1 MELDRDQCYQ
11 AVLTHDSRFD
21 GHFFVAVKSTGIY
34 CRPICRSKRPAR
46 ERCEFYRLA
55 AAAEAAGFRP
65 CLRCRPELAPGQ
77 APADSADRLTS
88 AAVKQIE
95 SGSLQER
102 SVADLASSLGV
113 TDRHLRRVLLQ
124 NLGVTPVQLAQT
136 RRLLLAKQ
144 LLTDTTLSM
153 IDIAFASGFKSL
165 RRFNALFRE
174 RYSMA
179 PKALREKK
187 RAGTGTTSFECR
199 LFYRTPFDWDA
210 LLSFFS
216 KRLFAGV
223 EEVEG
228 GRYRRTVAIAL
239 HEGWVSIA
247 NDPVQ
252 SALRVEV
259 SISLLPVLMQL
270 LARLRRLFDLEAT
283 PQQISVRLGE
293 LATRHPGLRIPGAF
307 DGFEM
312 AVRAIIGQQIS
323 VQAATTFA
331 ARLTGRFGKL
341 ITTPFPNLTHL
352 APTPTAIATASTEE
366 LTGIG
371 LTQARARSILA
382 IAQAVRSGS
391 VKLDIAVSIDQ
402 SLAKLKELPG
412 IGDWTANYFAM
423 RVFGW
428 PDAFPSSDLG
438 ILKALNT
445 NNPREALAVAENWR
459 PWRAYAAMHLWKSLE
474 NQL

>member
-1 MELDRDQCYQ
+1 
-11 AVLTHDSRFD
+11 
-21 GHFFVAVKSTGIY
+21 
-34 CRPICRSKRPAR
+34 
-46 ERCEFYRLA
+46 
-55 AAAEAAGFRP
+55 
-65 CLRCRPELAPGQ
+65 
-77 APADSADRLTS
+77 
-88 AAVKQIE
+88 
-95 SGSLQER
+95 
-102 SVADLASSLGV
+102 
-113 TDRHLRRVLLQ
+113 
-124 NLGVTPVQLAQT
+124 
-136 RRLLLAKQ
+136 
-144 LLTDTTLSM
+144 
-153 IDIAFASGFKSL
+153 
-165 RRFNALFRE
+165 
-174 RYSMA
+174 
-179 PKALREKK
+179 
-187 RAGTGTTSFECR
+187 
-199 LFYRTPFDWDA
+199 
-210 LLSFFS
+210 
-216 KRLFAGV
+216 
-223 EEVEG
+223 
-228 GRYRRTVAIAL
+228 
-239 HEGWVSIA
+239 
-247 NDPVQ
+247 
-252 SALRVEV
+252 
-259 SISLLPVLMQL
+259 
-270 LARLRRLFDLEAT
+270 
-283 PQQISVRLGE
+283 
-293 LATRHPGLRIPGAF
+293 
-307 DGFEM
+307 
-312 AVRAIIGQQIS
+312 VRAIIGQQIS
-323 VQAATTFA
+323 VKAATTFA

>member
-1 MELDRDQCYQ
+1 MQLNRDQCYQ
-11 AVLTHDSRFD
+11 AMLTHDSRFD

-34 CRPICRSKRPAR
+34 CRPICRSKPPGR
-46 ERCEFYRLA
+46 EKCEFYKLA

-77 APADSADRLTS
+77 APADSAERLTS
-88 AAVKQIE
+88 AAIKQIE
-95 SGSLQER
+95 AGELQER
-102 SVADLASSLGV
+102 SVGDLAMSLGV

-124 NLGVTPVQLAQT
+124 NLGVTPIQLAQT

-153 IDIAFASGFKSL
+153 IDIAFASGFTSL

-179 PKALREKK
+179 PKTLREKK
-187 RAGTGTTSFECR
+187 RQGAGGTSFECR
-199 LFYRTPFDWDA
+199 LFYRAPFEWDS
-210 LLSFFS
+210 LLDFFS
-216 KRLFAGV
+216 RRVFAGV

-228 GRYRRTVAIAL
+228 DRYRRTVAIGS
-239 HEGWVSIA
+239 HSGWISVQ
-247 NDPVQ
+247 NDPAQ

-283 PQQISVRLGE
+283 PQLISTHLGE
-293 LATRHPGLRIPGAF
+293 LAIRHPGLRVPGAF

-312 AVRAIIGQQIS
+312 AIRAIIGQQIS
-323 VQAATTFA
+323 VKAATTFA
-331 ARLTGRFGKL
+331 ARLTARFGKL
-341 ITTPFPNLTHL
+341 VATPFPSLTHL
-352 APTPTAIATASTEE
+352 APTPVAIATATSEE

-371 LTQARARSILA
+371 LTQARAKSIQA
-382 IAQAVRSGS
+382 MAQAVVNGS

-402 SLAKLKELPG
+402 TLAKLKELPG

-423 RVFGW
+423 RVLGW

-445 NNPREALAVAENWR
+445 TNPREALAVAENWR

-474 NQL
+474 NRL